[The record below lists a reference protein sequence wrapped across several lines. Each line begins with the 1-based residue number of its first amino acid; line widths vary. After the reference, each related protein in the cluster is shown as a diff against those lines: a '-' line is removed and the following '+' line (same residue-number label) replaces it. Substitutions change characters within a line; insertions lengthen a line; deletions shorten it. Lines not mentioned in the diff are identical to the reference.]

1 MQNEIF
7 NQSALSMINLKKR
20 NREHFLGLE
29 KKKSSVDSFRER
41 IGQAQLK
48 LENLLYKKAHLI
60 REIQTCQQIS
70 TPAVTSVEQE
80 LATAIAVESYS
91 SNLRDLHRE
100 SLEKLRTELARRKT
114 KQATVYEAQNLK
126 NELEDSLDKKRKIL
140 EGIPEKLSVVAAS
153 TSQLSDFLLQGGGD
167 IPSMDSN
174 IGLCTSLPAPL
185 YVLFRSL
192 SALSQTEFDVGEGSR
207 ILSVSVGE
215 LPLAGCQSSSQ
226 GQAERAVDLRLQLR
240 GISSGFGTATPTGSA
255 NLVLRFRYIGECG
268 AVCVSAVSMAL
279 RGGGA
284 EPVVPSCSSSSS
296 SGGGT
301 GECDELPPLFPRESI
316 LRSLFPCT
324 AGASEVVDGPAT
336 DDDALGVPYLW
347 AQWLCG
353 LRPLPTIAVGD
364 SETPTGRIFSLPAM
378 VSFVSS
384 NAAA

>member
-153 TSQLSDFLLQGGGD
+153 TSQLSDLLQGGGD

-174 IGLCTSLPAPL
+174 IVLCTSLPAPL

-215 LPLAGCQSSSQ
+215 LPLASQSSS

-255 NLVLRFRYIGECG
+255 NLVLRLRYIGECG

-279 RGGGA
+279 RGRA
-284 EPVVPSCSSSSS
+284 EPVPSS

-301 GECDELPPLFPRESI
+301 GECDELPPLFPKESI

-336 DDDALGVPYLW
+336 DDDTLGVPYLW

-353 LRPLPTIAVGD
+353 LLPLPAIAVGD

-378 VSFVSS
+378 VSSVSS